1 MTERDKKDRPN
12 CVHVSRK
19 LLLLLPAK
27 VMPRSRSRDSPHR
40 SGSSS
45 RHLPGGAEPIAESD
59 YFLKSAEFRV
69 WLKEEKHKYFDE
81 LSGDKARRYFHKF
94 VKEWNRGKLN
104 KSLYAGVDPSKQSAT
119 SQTAYKWDFAS
130 KRTKAENDALQV
142 TRTEV
147 GAATYGVGNADG
159 PSMTSGDDR
168 SKRVQGPTLPS
179 RADHI
184 LAREAAE
191 EQAAAERVYQRKR
204 DKAEARERIEDMV
217 GPREV
222 GRERMLEKKRE
233 RREGDRAFRE
243 KGDEGLEMD
252 EGTLMGGG
260 DSFKAQIARRD
271 AARAKRGAAREDR
284 MSASQERAAAIREK
298 DKATMDMFMQMAKQ
312 KFG

>member
-1 MTERDKKDRPN
+1 MSVE
-12 CVHVSRK
+12 
-19 LLLLLPAK
+19 
-27 VMPRSRSRDSPHR
+27 
-40 SGSSS
+40 
-45 RHLPGGAEPIAESD
+45 
-59 YFLKSAEFRV
+59 
-69 WLKEEKHKYFDE
+69 
-81 LSGDKARRYFHKF
+81 
-94 VKEWNRGKLN
+94 
-104 KSLYAGVDPSKQSAT
+104 SLYAGVDPSKQSAT
-119 SQTAYKWDFAS
+119 SQTAYKWAFAS
-130 KRTKAENDALQV
+130 NRTKAENDALHV
-142 TRTEV
+142 TRAEV
-147 GAATYGVGNADG
+147 GAATYGADG
-159 PSMTSGDDR
+159 PSTTSGDDR

-191 EQAAAERVYQRKR
+191 EEAAAERVYQRKR

-243 KGDEGLEMD
+243 KGDEGLEAD

-260 DSFKAQIARRD
+260 DSFKAQCVFPIITHILRSSQMDNLSRDRIARRD

-284 MSASQERAAAIREK
+284 MSASHERAAAIREK

-312 KFG
+312 KYG